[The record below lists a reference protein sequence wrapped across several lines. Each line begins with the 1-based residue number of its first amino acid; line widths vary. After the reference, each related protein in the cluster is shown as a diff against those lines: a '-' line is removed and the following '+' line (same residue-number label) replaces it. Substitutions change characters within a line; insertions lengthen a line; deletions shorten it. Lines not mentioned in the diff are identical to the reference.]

1 MKIFSDNI
9 IRRLRNFRENVNIML
24 YDSKSRAMGVLDF
37 LSIIAAL
44 VGVAALL
51 FDHGFENTERNSA
64 AIHFMFRSVIVFYY
78 VKFFLGYLYSF
89 SPKKYFR
96 EYRVNGILLGI
107 ILCVLIYDA
116 TSPVFVNDLLKT
128 VLDVD
133 NPRMFSVVVE
143 QVSFVILLIIEIG
156 RASSFLPS
164 MQMSAQKLFVLSFV
178 VLILSGTGLLM
189 LPKMTVEGVNLHFVD
204 ALFTATSASCVTGLS
219 TVDIAMYFTL
229 RGQIIIMFLAQ
240 LGGLNIITFAT
251 FFLILSKKSIGIK
264 NQALIKDSLD
274 ERNFSDSM
282 RLLKEIF
289 YSTFIIEGVGAV
301 LIFFNWSNNT
311 PFLDFYQKA
320 YYSVF
325 HSIMAFNNAGFS
337 LFEGNLFNFYCRNA
351 YVLQFVI
358 TVLIFLGGIGFP
370 VIKDVLGDF
379 FFKKKGR
386 INRKWALNTRI
397 VVFTSLALIVI
408 GTTFFM
414 IFEWNSSLR
423 DHPWGGKIIVS
434 LFQAVTARTAGFQ
447 SVDFSILMNPTLILL
462 MMLMFIGA
470 SPVSTGGGI
479 KTTTF
484 AVLVLSAINTIK
496 GRERINVEHS
506 QISNSAVLRA
516 MTILLFSACF
526 VILGT
531 IVLSFTDPDK
541 EMIGLVFEQVSAFTT
556 TGLSTGITPDL
567 STGSKVTLIVSMFM
581 GRIGLLTFGFALINK
596 IKAEPDYKYP
606 KARIIVG

>member
-24 YDSKSRAMGVLDF
+24 YDSKSWAMGVLDF

-219 TVDIAMYFTL
+219 TVDIATYFTL

-289 YSTFIIEGVGAV
+289 YSTFIIEGIGAV

-358 TVLIFLGGIGFP
+358 TALIFLGGIGFP

>member
-24 YDSKSRAMGVLDF
+24 YDSKSRARGALDF

-219 TVDIAMYFTL
+219 TVDIATYFTL

-358 TVLIFLGGIGFP
+358 TALIFLGGIGFP

>member
-219 TVDIAMYFTL
+219 TVDIATYFTL

-358 TVLIFLGGIGFP
+358 TALIFLGGIGFP

-414 IFEWNSSLR
+414 IFEWNNSLR
-423 DHPWGGKIIVS
+423 DHTWGGKIIVS

>member
-24 YDSKSRAMGVLDF
+24 YDSKSRAMGALDF

-133 NPRMFSVVVE
+133 NPRMFSVVVD

-219 TVDIAMYFTL
+219 TVDIATYFTL

-358 TVLIFLGGIGFP
+358 TALIFLGGIGFP

>member
-24 YDSKSRAMGVLDF
+24 YDSKSRAMGALDF

-219 TVDIAMYFTL
+219 TVDIATYFTL

-358 TVLIFLGGIGFP
+358 TALIFLGGIGFP

-414 IFEWNSSLR
+414 IFEWNNSLR

>member
-24 YDSKSRAMGVLDF
+24 YDSKSRAMGALDF

-219 TVDIAMYFTL
+219 TVDIATYFTL

-358 TVLIFLGGIGFP
+358 TALIFLGGIGFP

-423 DHPWGGKIIVS
+423 DHTWGGKIIVS

>member
-219 TVDIAMYFTL
+219 TVDIATYFTL

-289 YSTFIIEGVGAV
+289 YSTFIIEGIGTV

-358 TVLIFLGGIGFP
+358 TALIFLGGIGFP

>member
-24 YDSKSRAMGVLDF
+24 YDSKSRAMGALDF

-219 TVDIAMYFTL
+219 TVDIATYFTL

-358 TVLIFLGGIGFP
+358 TALIFLGGIGFP

-414 IFEWNSSLR
+414 IFEWNNSLR
-423 DHPWGGKIIVS
+423 DHTWGGKIIVS

>member
-24 YDSKSRAMGVLDF
+24 YDSKSWAMGVLDF

-156 RASSFLPS
+156 RASSVLPS

-219 TVDIAMYFTL
+219 TVDIATYFTL

>member
-24 YDSKSRAMGVLDF
+24 YDSKSRAMGALDF

-219 TVDIAMYFTL
+219 TVDIATYFTL

-289 YSTFIIEGVGAV
+289 YSTFIIEGIGAV

-358 TVLIFLGGIGFP
+358 TALIFLGGIGFP

>member
-219 TVDIAMYFTL
+219 TVDIATYFTL

-337 LFEGNLFNFYCRNA
+337 LFEGYCRNA

-358 TVLIFLGGIGFP
+358 TALIFLGGIGFP

>member
-219 TVDIAMYFTL
+219 TVDIATYFTL

-358 TVLIFLGGIGFP
+358 TALIFLGGIGFP

-414 IFEWNSSLR
+414 IFEWNNSLR

-462 MMLMFIGA
+462 MMLIGA

>member
-219 TVDIAMYFTL
+219 TVDIATYFTL

-358 TVLIFLGGIGFP
+358 TALIFLGGIGFP

-386 INRKWALNTRI
+386 INRKWAPNTRI

-414 IFEWNSSLR
+414 IFEWNNSLR

>member
-289 YSTFIIEGVGAV
+289 YSTFIIEGIGAV

-358 TVLIFLGGIGFP
+358 TALIFLGGIGFP

>member
-78 VKFFLGYLYSF
+78 VKFFLGYLNS
-89 SPKKYFR
+89 
-96 EYRVNGILLGI
+96 
-107 ILCVLIYDA
+107 
-116 TSPVFVNDLLKT
+116 VFVNDLLKT

-219 TVDIAMYFTL
+219 TVDIATYFTL

-358 TVLIFLGGIGFP
+358 TALIFLGGIGFP

-414 IFEWNSSLR
+414 IFEWNNSLR

-447 SVDFSILMNPTLILL
+447 SVDFSILMNPTLILP

-526 VILGT
+526 VIPGT

-581 GRIGLLTFGFALINK
+581 GRIGLLTSGSGQNQ
-596 IKAEPDYKYP
+596 DNS
-606 KARIIVG
+606 RITSG

>member
-219 TVDIAMYFTL
+219 TVDIATYFTL

-264 NQALIKDSLD
+264 IQALIKDSLD

-358 TVLIFLGGIGFP
+358 TALIFLGGIGFP

>member
-219 TVDIAMYFTL
+219 TVDIATYFTL

-311 PFLDFYQKA
+311 PFLDFYQK
-320 YYSVF
+320 
-325 HSIMAFNNAGFS
+325 G
-337 LFEGNLFNFYCRNA
+337 
-351 YVLQFVI
+351 
-358 TVLIFLGGIGFP
+358 
-370 VIKDVLGDF
+370 
-379 FFKKKGR
+379 
-386 INRKWALNTRI
+386 
-397 VVFTSLALIVI
+397 
-408 GTTFFM
+408 
-414 IFEWNSSLR
+414 
-423 DHPWGGKIIVS
+423 
-434 LFQAVTARTAGFQ
+434 
-447 SVDFSILMNPTLILL
+447 
-462 MMLMFIGA
+462 
-470 SPVSTGGGI
+470 
-479 KTTTF
+479 
-484 AVLVLSAINTIK
+484 
-496 GRERINVEHS
+496 
-506 QISNSAVLRA
+506 
-516 MTILLFSACF
+516 
-526 VILGT
+526 
-531 IVLSFTDPDK
+531 
-541 EMIGLVFEQVSAFTT
+541 
-556 TGLSTGITPDL
+556 
-567 STGSKVTLIVSMFM
+567 
-581 GRIGLLTFGFALINK
+581 
-596 IKAEPDYKYP
+596 
-606 KARIIVG
+606 

>member
-219 TVDIAMYFTL
+219 TVDIATYFTL

-289 YSTFIIEGVGAV
+289 YSTFIIEGIGAV

-358 TVLIFLGGIGFP
+358 TALIFLGGIGFP

-414 IFEWNSSLR
+414 IFEWNNSLR

>member
-96 EYRVNGILLGI
+96 EYRVNGILVGI

-219 TVDIAMYFTL
+219 TVDIATYFTL

-358 TVLIFLGGIGFP
+358 TALIFLGGIGFP

>member
-24 YDSKSRAMGVLDF
+24 YDSKSRAMGALDF

-219 TVDIAMYFTL
+219 TVDIATYFTL

-358 TVLIFLGGIGFP
+358 TALIFLGGIGFP

-423 DHPWGGKIIVS
+423 VHPWGGKIIVS

>member
-37 LSIIAAL
+37 LSIIAAM

-358 TVLIFLGGIGFP
+358 TALIFLGGIGFP

>member
-24 YDSKSRAMGVLDF
+24 YDSKSWAMGVLDF

-64 AIHFMFRSVIVFYY
+64 AILFMFRSVIVFYY

-219 TVDIAMYFTL
+219 TVDIATYFTL

-289 YSTFIIEGVGAV
+289 YSTFIIEGIGAV

-358 TVLIFLGGIGFP
+358 TALIFLGGIGFP

>member
-24 YDSKSRAMGVLDF
+24 YDSKSRAMGALDF

-96 EYRVNGILLGI
+96 EYRVNGILLGL

-219 TVDIAMYFTL
+219 TVDIATYFTL

-358 TVLIFLGGIGFP
+358 TALIFLGGIGFP

>member
-78 VKFFLGYLYSF
+78 VKFFLGYMYSF

-358 TVLIFLGGIGFP
+358 TALIFLGGIGFP

>member
-51 FDHGFENTERNSA
+51 FDHGFENAERNSA

-78 VKFFLGYLYSF
+78 VKFFLGYLF

-219 TVDIAMYFTL
+219 TVDIATYFTL

-289 YSTFIIEGVGAV
+289 YSTFIIEGIGAV

-358 TVLIFLGGIGFP
+358 TALIFLGGIGFP

-541 EMIGLVFEQVSAFTT
+541 EMIGLVFEHVSAFTT

>member
-219 TVDIAMYFTL
+219 TVDIATYFTL

-358 TVLIFLGGIGFP
+358 TALIFLGGIGFP

>member
-1 MKIFSDNI
+1 M
-9 IRRLRNFRENVNIML
+9 
-24 YDSKSRAMGVLDF
+24 
-37 LSIIAAL
+37 
-44 VGVAALL
+44 
-51 FDHGFENTERNSA
+51 
-64 AIHFMFRSVIVFYY
+64 
-78 VKFFLGYLYSF
+78 
-89 SPKKYFR
+89 
-96 EYRVNGILLGI
+96 
-107 ILCVLIYDA
+107 
-116 TSPVFVNDLLKT
+116 
-128 VLDVD
+128 
-133 NPRMFSVVVE
+133 
-143 QVSFVILLIIEIG
+143 
-156 RASSFLPS
+156 
-164 MQMSAQKLFVLSFV
+164 
-178 VLILSGTGLLM
+178 
-189 LPKMTVEGVNLHFVD
+189 
-204 ALFTATSASCVTGLS
+204 
-219 TVDIAMYFTL
+219 
-229 RGQIIIMFLAQ
+229 
-240 LGGLNIITFAT
+240 
-251 FFLILSKKSIGIK
+251 
-264 NQALIKDSLD
+264 
-274 ERNFSDSM
+274 
-282 RLLKEIF
+282 
-289 YSTFIIEGVGAV
+289 
-301 LIFFNWSNNT
+301 
-311 PFLDFYQKA
+311 
-320 YYSVF
+320 
-325 HSIMAFNNAGFS
+325 
-337 LFEGNLFNFYCRNA
+337 
-351 YVLQFVI
+351 
-358 TVLIFLGGIGFP
+358 
-370 VIKDVLGDF
+370 
-379 FFKKKGR
+379 
-386 INRKWALNTRI
+386 

>member
-24 YDSKSRAMGVLDF
+24 YDSKSRAMGALDF

-219 TVDIAMYFTL
+219 TVDIATYFTL

-358 TVLIFLGGIGFP
+358 TALIFLGGIGFP

-541 EMIGLVFEQVSAFTT
+541 VFEQVSAFTT

>member
-219 TVDIAMYFTL
+219 TVDIATYFTL

-289 YSTFIIEGVGAV
+289 YSTFIIEGIGAV

-358 TVLIFLGGIGFP
+358 TALIFLGGIGFP